1 MHRSASMRALP
12 SLSPCAWTWT
22 LSSATTRNFEQ
33 TPRLSRWMR
42 YNTDVRRRPLGVT
55 MISALYLVA
64 SAGYTALLFAWLFAR
79 DMIATFI
86 EEATPSASLG
96 PTLLLSVPGIVT
108 TYFVGMAILCCWIG
122 IALRKLQRWAWF
134 VACGFAI
141 LSFVLDITLFVHML

>member
-1 MHRSASMRALP
+1 MR
-12 SLSPCAWTWT
+12 
-22 LSSATTRNFEQ
+22 Q
-33 TPRLSRWMR
+33 
-42 YNTDVRRRPLGVT
+42 RPLGVT
-55 MISALYLVA
+55 MISALYLIA

-79 DMIATFI
+79 ENIATFI

-108 TYFVGMAILCCWIG
+108 TYFVVMAILCCWIG

-141 LSFVLDITLFVHML
+141 LSFVLDITLFMHMLHHLPLVLILSGILRFAFLALIVAYLNRTSIRAAFGLARSRTVAQV